1 MAVDTLEQRCI
12 NVLSRNFIER
22 PITHSQL
29 NKPELLD
36 QIEARLDPDLDPFAL
51 ARHVVSEQ
59 FWRRRL
65 EQQQQQTPTDLIAHT
80 CSSAKGA
87 VLQSALQQ
95 VIEAD
100 DTERL
105 AAIDLDVVVEHIFAL
120 RLTKIPLCIDL
131 STTLASLKNL
141 TSLQIELGHAGIS
154 DDEAMALG
162 KALPSIECLTSLS
175 LTNCCLSD
183 DCIQA
188 MKDGM
193 KSNTG
198 PSSSSCLPPG
208 LIALDVS
215 DNKLTAGGL
224 GILFDMMASSVKD
237 GNKLNCVLSSFVA
250 ANNCIDEE
258 GGRFLA
264 TDVLPAFTSLT
275 FLNVKLNQ
283 LGDVGGEM
291 IFRALQHQ
299 EHSDTVS
306 NEKSQLQHICL
317 AGNGLSSKTATA
329 LSELLG
335 EDCIG
340 ALSFFDLSLNNLS
353 SEDIVNVI
361 SAIEEKA
368 HQNGTSRATCSLLQL
383 DLRENPGH
391 DGDGAGRIYD
401 IVARIERD
409 CSDVRVHV

>member
-1 MAVDTLEQRCI
+1 MCSPAISLKGLLLTA
-12 NVLSRNFIER
+12 SS
-22 PITHSQL
+22 H

-36 QIEARLDPDLDPFAL
+36 QIEAI
-51 ARHVVSEQ
+51 S
-59 FWRRRL
+59 
-65 EQQQQQTPTDLIAHT
+65 IHT
-80 CSSAKGA
+80 ASAKGA

-95 VIEAD
+95 LIEAD

-105 AAIDLDVVVEHIFAL
+105 VAIDLDVVAEHIFAL
-120 RLTKIPLCIDL
+120 RLTKIPLSIGL
-131 STTLASLKNL
+131 STTLASLNNL

-154 DDEAMALG
+154 GDEATALG
-162 KALPSIECLTSLS
+162 KVLPSIECLTSLS
-175 LTNCCLSD
+175 MTNCCLSD

-237 GNKLNCVLSSFVA
+237 DNKGNCVLSSFVA

-264 TDVLPAFTSLT
+264 TDVLPAFTSLA
-275 FLNVKLNQ
+275 FLNVKLIQ

-291 IFRALQHQ
+291 IFRALQQQ
-299 EHSDTVS
+299 ELSDAVT
-306 NEKSQLQHICL
+306 NGRSQLQHICL
-317 AGNGLSSKTATA
+317 AGNGLSSKAATA

-335 EDCIG
+335 EECSVS
-340 ALSFFDLSLNNLS
+340 LSFFDLSLNNLS
-353 SEDIVNVI
+353 SEDIVNVL

-368 HQNGTSRATCSLLQL
+368 HRKGTRTTCSLLQL

-391 DGDGAGRIYD
+391 DREGAVRID
-401 IVARIERD
+401 DFVARIERD

>member
-1 MAVDTLEQRCI
+1 M
-12 NVLSRNFIER
+12 LSRNFIDR

-51 ARHVVSEQ
+51 ARHVSSEQ

-65 EQQQQQTPTDLIAHT
+65 EQGQAPTDLIAHT

-100 DTERL
+100 DTEKL
-105 AAIDLDVVVEHIFAL
+105 AAIDLDAVVEHIFAL
-120 RLTKIPLCIDL
+120 RLTKIPLSIDL

-141 TSLQIELGHAGIS
+141 TSLQIELGYAGIS
-154 DDEAMALG
+154 GDEAMALG
-162 KALPSIECLTSLS
+162 RALPSIECLTSLS
-175 LTNCCLSD
+175 MTNCCLSD

-193 KSNTG
+193 KSNNG

-208 LIALDVS
+208 LITLDVS
-215 DNKLTAGGL
+215 DNKLTAGGS
-224 GILFDMMASSVKD
+224 GILFDMMASSVKKD
-237 GNKLNCVLSSFVA
+237 GNKGNCVLSSFVA

-291 IFRALQHQ
+291 IFRALQQQQ
-299 EHSDTVS
+299 EHSDAVP
-306 NEKSQLQHICL
+306 NRRSQLQHICL

-353 SEDIVNVI
+353 SEDIVNVL

-368 HQNGTSRATCSLLQL
+368 HRKGTSRTTCDLLQL

-391 DGDGAGRIYD
+391 DGEGAGRIDD

>member
-1 MAVDTLEQRCI
+1 MAIDTLEQRCI
-12 NVLSRNFIER
+12 DVLSRNFIER

-36 QIEARLDPDLDPFAL
+36 QIEARLDPDLDPFDL
-51 ARHVVSEQ
+51 ARHVVSER

-65 EQQQQQTPTDLIAHT
+65 EQQAPTHPIAHT
-80 CSSAKGA
+80 ASAKGA

-105 AAIDLDVVVEHIFAL
+105 AAIHLDVVAEHIFAL
-120 RLTKIPLCIDL
+120 RLTKIPLSIGL
-131 STTLASLKNL
+131 STTLASLNNL

-154 DDEAMALG
+154 VDEATALG

-175 LTNCCLSD
+175 MTNCCLSD

-237 GNKLNCVLSSFVA
+237 DNKGNCVLSSFVA

-264 TDVLPAFTSLT
+264 TDVLPAFTSLA

-291 IFRALQHQ
+291 IFRALQQQ
-299 EHSDTVS
+299 ELSDAIT
-306 NEKSQLQHICL
+306 NGRSQLQHICL
-317 AGNGLSSKTATA
+317 AGNGLSSKAATA

-335 EDCIG
+335 EECSVS
-340 ALSFFDLSLNNLS
+340 LSFFDLSLNNLS
-353 SEDIVNVI
+353 SEDIVNVL

-368 HQNGTSRATCSLLQL
+368 HRKGTRTTCSLLQL

-391 DGDGAGRIYD
+391 DGEGAVRIDD

-409 CSDVRVHV
+409 CSDLRVHV

>member
-1 MAVDTLEQRCI
+1 MAIDTLEQRCI
-12 NVLSRNFIER
+12 DVLSRNFIER

-36 QIEARLDPDLDPFAL
+36 QIEARLDPDLDPFDL
-51 ARHVVSEQ
+51 ARHVVSGR

-65 EQQQQQTPTDLIAHT
+65 EHQAPTHPIAHIA
-80 CSSAKGA
+80 SAKGA

-105 AAIDLDVVVEHIFAL
+105 AAIHLDVVAEHIFAL
-120 RLTKIPLCIDL
+120 RLTKIPLSIGL
-131 STTLASLKNL
+131 STTLASLNNL

-154 DDEAMALG
+154 VDEATALG

-175 LTNCCLSD
+175 MTNCCLSD

-224 GILFDMMASSVKD
+224 GILFDMMGSSVKD
-237 GNKLNCVLSSFVA
+237 DNKGNCVLSSFVA

-264 TDVLPAFTSLT
+264 TDVLPAFTSLA

-291 IFRALQHQ
+291 IFRALQQQ
-299 EHSDTVS
+299 ELSDAIT
-306 NEKSQLQHICL
+306 NGRSQLQHICL
-317 AGNGLSSKTATA
+317 AGNGLSSKAATA

-335 EDCIG
+335 EECSVS
-340 ALSFFDLSLNNLS
+340 LSFFDLSLNNLS
-353 SEDIVNVI
+353 SEDIVNVL

-368 HQNGTSRATCSLLQL
+368 HRKGTRTTCSLLQL

-391 DGDGAGRIYD
+391 DGEGAVRIDD

-409 CSDVRVHV
+409 CSDLRVHV